1 MRSEQS
7 HYEELAA
14 CQAKLDAILQQRHI
28 SWLGWLESLDI
39 DARAVMAP
47 GPVYEVV
54 RQAWFTRNAEVE
66 RLKADQ
72 DDWRKGVELIAAAAG
87 YRGPDLSCVGIAEH
101 IMALLAK

>member
-28 SWLGWLESLDI
+28 SWLGWLESLDS
-39 DARAVMAP
+39 DARAVMSP
-47 GPVYEVV
+47 GAVYEVV

-66 RLKADQ
+66 RL
-72 DDWRKGVELIAAAAG
+72 RE
-87 YRGPDLSCVGIAEH
+87 
-101 IMALLAK
+101 LLARAESQLNRVHSQWGDGSAWTTADEIRAALAK